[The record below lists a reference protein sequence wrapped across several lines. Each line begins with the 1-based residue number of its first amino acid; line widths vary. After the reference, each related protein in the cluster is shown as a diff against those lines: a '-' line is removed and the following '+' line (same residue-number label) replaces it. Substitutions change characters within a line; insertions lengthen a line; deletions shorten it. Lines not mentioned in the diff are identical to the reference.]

1 MTLQPIVR
9 ISLAARCRGWR
20 CIDAAA
26 YGRDDV
32 FLQSPIFNTSGQ
44 QT

>member
-1 MTLQPIVR
+1 MTMPPIVR
-9 ISLAARCRGWR
+9 IGLAARRRGWR

-26 YGRDDV
+26 CWRDDV
-32 FLQSPIFNTSGQ
+32 FLQSPFLNATGQ